1 MRHDFYAY
9 MDRMKYIKR
18 WQLMR
23 STRDENIMEHSQE
36 VSLIAHALVTIHNDV
51 FGGNADVLK
60 TVLYAMY
67 HETAEVMTGDLP
79 TPIKYY
85 NKLVRDLIPDIIAQ
99 SGKTCLTRTLPE
111 DEYLAMLDEKLNE
124 ELAEYQ
130 QDKSMEEL
138 ADLLEVM
145 MTVAKARGSSFEE
158 VEAIRQKKAAERGG
172 FEKRILLTEVHE
184 LEKAELLLKK
194 KVDWSV
200 FKDGFAI
207 PLEMQ
212 DTFLQL
218 PGMQIAPGEN
228 AGLYLVINGKEC
240 AAQLRNL
247 AFDREKNPNHV
258 PILQI
263 RYGSSDQVAECF
275 RNVFHQS
282 YADML
287 SAKASLAP
295 KKHAKAEHTEY
306 FYLYSTD
313 TPGTFIV
320 ECFPAKEGA

>member
-1 MRHDFYAY
+1 M
-9 MDRMKYIKR
+9 
-18 WQLMR
+18 
-23 STRDENIMEHSQE
+23 
-36 VSLIAHALVTIHNDV
+36 
-51 FGGNADVLK
+51 
-60 TVLYAMY
+60 
-67 HETAEVMTGDLP
+67 
-79 TPIKYY
+79 PIKYY

-99 SGKTCLTRTLPE
+99 SGKTCLTRTLSE
-111 DEYLAMLDEKLNE
+111 EEYLAMLDEKLNE

-145 MTVAKARGSSFEE
+145 MAVAKARGSSFEE